1 MCFGSRLG
9 GGGGGGGGSSSL
21 FMPWF
26 AKWFPGVAG
35 WLLVDKR
42 SQPAELY
49 ESSTTKCRI
58 SRQNREEKKHY

>member
-1 MCFGSRLG
+1 MCFGSRL
-9 GGGGGGGGSSSL
+9 GGGGGGSSSL